1 MAKIYRQ
8 PRRLLNPRFDS
19 QSDLQPAAP
28 SDSPTD
34 LQPAPQS
41 GQVRRASPHL
51 MSHLMSRQTGGTFLG
66 FVLGLIVALSIAVV
80 VALYITRSPTPFV
93 AKGGAAGDTS
103 ASASIAPTSQFDPNR
118 ILQGKSPGQAVSPAP
133 ENTAPAADAKP
144 AAQSGMFK
152 EPQIV
157 EVPAATPAATDT
169 PTPNRAP
176 AAAIGAPTGAHALN
190 TAPAVPAPPAKS
202 QAAQAAPTP
211 TVPGVSSA
219 TDANTGFYL
228 QIGAYKTS
236 QDAQQQR
243 AKLALQGF
251 ESNVTQRDSGGV
263 TFYRVRIGPFAKFDD
278 MNSSRQQLSNAG
290 IDAAVIRFTKQ

>member
-1 MAKIYRQ
+1 MAKSNRQ
-8 PRRLLNPRFDS
+8 PGISQGRL
-19 QSDLQPAAP
+19 
-28 SDSPTD
+28 
-34 LQPAPQS
+34 
-41 GQVRRASPHL
+41 
-51 MSHLMSRQTGGTFLG
+51 SRQMGGTFLG

-93 AKGGAAGDTS
+93 AKGGAGGDTS

-176 AAAIGAPTGAHALN
+176 AAAI
-190 TAPAVPAPPAKS
+190 
-202 QAAQAAPTP
+202 
-211 TVPGVSSA
+211 
-219 TDANTGFYL
+219 
-228 QIGAYKTS
+228 
-236 QDAQQQR
+236 
-243 AKLALQGF
+243 
-251 ESNVTQRDSGGV
+251 
-263 TFYRVRIGPFAKFDD
+263 
-278 MNSSRQQLSNAG
+278 
-290 IDAAVIRFTKQ
+290 

>member
-1 MAKIYRQ
+1 M
-8 PRRLLNPRFDS
+8 
-19 QSDLQPAAP
+19 
-28 SDSPTD
+28 
-34 LQPAPQS
+34 
-41 GQVRRASPHL
+41 
-51 MSHLMSRQTGGTFLG
+51 GGTFLG

-93 AKGGAAGDTS
+93 AKGGAGGDTS

-157 EVPAATPAATDT
+157 EVPAT
-169 PTPNRAP
+169 AP
-176 AAAIGAPTGAHALN
+176 AQTAPATAAPTGVHALG

-211 TVPGVSSA
+211 TVPTASSA
-219 TDANTGFYL
+219 TDANTGFFL
-228 QIGAYKTS
+228 QIGAYKTT

-251 ESNVTQRDSGGV
+251 ESTVTQRDSGGV
-263 TFYRVRIGPFAKFDD
+263 TYYRVRIGPFAKFDD
-278 MNSSRQQLSNAG
+278 MNNSRQQLSNAG
-290 IDAAVIRFTKQ
+290 IDSAVIRFTKQ

>member
-1 MAKIYRQ
+1 MAKIYPQ
-8 PRRLLNPRFDS
+8 PGRYHRAPPR
-19 QSDLQPAAP
+19 P
-28 SDSPTD
+28 
-34 LQPAPQS
+34 
-41 GQVRRASPHL
+41 
-51 MSHLMSRQTGGTFLG
+51 MSRPMSRQTGGTFLG

-93 AKGGAAGDTS
+93 AKSGAGGDTS
-103 ASASIAPTSQFDPNR
+103 ASASIAPVSQFDPNR
-118 ILQGKSPGQAVSPAP
+118 ILQGKSPGQAVSAAP
-133 ENTAPAADAKP
+133 ENTAPPADAKP

-157 EVPAATPAATDT
+157 EVPAATPAPATNAT
-169 PTPNRAP
+169 
-176 AAAIGAPTGAHALN
+176 PTGAHALS
-190 TAPAVPAPPAKS
+190 TAPVVPAPPPKT

-278 MNSSRQQLSNAG
+278 MNNSRQQLSNAG